1 MPEPTHLSLLEN
13 GAPDAETVRRS
24 ADALAAGKAV
34 ILPTE
39 TVYGLAFR
47 ADGPEAGRFAAA
59 ARGGAEGHP
68 VTLHRASATG
78 LAPLVELPAMTT
90 RLLERYSPGP
100 LTVVVRPGE
109 NTEGPLATAIRAVTH
124 GGWAGVRIPSHA
136 GAAAILEAAD
146 QPIAVV
152 SMRGTDGAPAT
163 TAEGAARAPGAEV
176 ATLLLDGGEAS
187 LGQPSTTV
195 ALGRG
200 RFDLLRE
207 GIIEPEAIKSTAGL
221 RILFVCT
228 GNTCRSP
235 MAEAL
240 ARRAI
245 QEAIGDAEEGRFG
258 FEVRSAGVYAGPGAP
273 ASDNSV
279 AAMADRGIDLTGHA
293 SRPVIDREVQEFDR
307 VYCLTHS
314 HRDALLS
321 VLPPGAAG
329 RVELIDPDGHDV
341 PDPFGGP
348 LKIYRATADVIEDF
362 VRRRT
367 PEWV

>member
-1 MPEPTHLSLLEN
+1 MPEPTHLSLPEN
-13 GAPDAETVRRS
+13 GAPDAETLRTSV
-24 ADALAAGKAV
+24 DALGAGRAV

-47 ADGPEAGRFAAA
+47 PDGADAEAFAAA
-59 ARGGAEGHP
+59 TRGADPGRP
-68 VTLHRASATG
+68 LTLHRASAEG
-78 LAPLVELPAMTT
+78 LAELVELPAMTA
-90 RLLERYSPGP
+90 RLLDRYVPGP
-100 LTVVVRPGE
+100 LTLVTRPVE
-109 NTEGPLATAIRAVTH
+109 RAVGPLADHLRLVSH
-124 GGWAGVRIPSHA
+124 EGWAGLRIPGHA
-136 GAAAILEAAD
+136 GAAAILEAAAF
-146 QPIAVV
+146 PVAVV
-152 SMRGTDGAPAT
+152 SLEGTDGTPAR
-163 TAEGAARAPGAEV
+163 TAAEAARARGAEL
-176 ATLLLDGGEAS
+176 ATLLLDAGAAS
-187 LGQPSTTV
+187 LGQRSTAV

-200 RFDLLRE
+200 RFEILRE
-207 GIIEPEAIKSTAGL
+207 GIVGAEALQSTAGL

-245 QEAIGDAEEGRFG
+245 QDAIGHAEEARFG

-273 ASDNSV
+273 ASENAV
-279 AAMADRGIDLTGHA
+279 TAMADRGIDLTGHS
-293 SRPVIDREVQEFDR
+293 SRPAIDREVQGFDR
-307 VYCLTHS
+307 VYCLTRS

-321 VLPPGAAG
+321 VLPPGAAS
-329 RVELIDPDGHDV
+329 RVELIDPDGRDV

-348 LKIYRATADVIEDF
+348 LEIYRATADVIEEF